1 MDLASAAPR
10 QYLPP
15 LVLPTRLADSQF
27 GVKDYDAYAR
37 QREIILSQPRGC
49 AAFMQGGI
57 IWRLSTSLITSS
69 SVLQGPMGWSPI
81 PNTMLSVHDPK
92 TNKLFIDNN
101 LTDMEFNLVSGTYAC
116 HTGKT
121 FPFLSNIKVSSSFR
135 VSQPILSLLVVL

>member
-1 MDLASAAPR
+1 MDLASAVPC

-15 LVLPTRLADSQF
+15 LIPPTQLADLQF

-37 QREIILSQPRGC
+37 QREIILSQPRGR
-49 AAFMQGGI
+49 AALMRGGI
-57 IWRLSTSLITSS
+57 IWRLSTSIVSFS
-69 SVLQGPMGWSPI
+69 SVLQGPTGWSPI

-92 TNKLFIDNN
+92 TNELFIDDN
-101 LTDMEFNLVSGTYAC
+101 LTDMEFNLISGTYAC